1 MNVSQTETGQAGTG
15 QSGAD
20 EGETSQG
27 GAGQGKPSRGRTG
40 QGGTSQGGAGHGG
53 AAAALGST
61 AVITAI
67 ALIVVY
73 IAMLGILMA
82 LRADKEWD
90 RLVYLLSGFEA
101 IVFAGAGALF
111 GTTIQRANVTA
122 ARDDAADAKETAQ
135 AERDRADQAE
145 KDASGG
151 RTLAAAIQAKAEAR
165 ADGSGRVRGSRP
177 EAGQEAA
184 WAGPTG
190 LGADLQEL
198 SALAR
203 KVMPDI

>member
-1 MNVSQTETGQAGTG
+1 LNLSQTETGQGGTG

-20 EGETSQG
+20 QGETSQG
-27 GAGQGKPSRGRTG
+27 GAGQGKPSRGRRG
-40 QGGTSQGGAGHGG
+40 QGGNSQGG
-53 AAAALGST
+53 AAAALGSA
-61 AVITAI
+61 AVITAV

-111 GTTIQRANVTA
+111 GTTIQRANVSA
-122 ARDDAADAKETAQ
+122 ARDDAADAKETAR

-190 LGADLQEL
+190 LDADLQEL

>member
-1 MNVSQTETGQAGTG
+1 MNVSQTETGQGSTG
-15 QSGAD
+15 QRGAD
-20 EGETSQG
+20 QGETSQG

-40 QGGTSQGGAGHGG
+40 QGGTGQGG
-53 AAAALGST
+53 AAAALGSA

-122 ARDDAADAKETAQ
+122 ARDDAVDAKETAR

-165 ADGSGRVRGSRP
+165 TDGSGRVRGSRP

-190 LGADLQEL
+190 LDTDLQEL